1 MNSEQKDNTEKNLN
15 ELLPSNLVSE
25 FDFGINE
32 KPKNEE
38 SDFSN
43 DDETVDVNFILIFF
57 LGISL
62 FCKTIKKRNRIK
74 KKRRFSKTKISF

>member
-25 FDFGINE
+25 FECEMNE
-32 KPKNEE
+32 KPKED

-43 DDETVDVNFILIFF
+43 NEEGVDVNFFLNFF
-57 LGISL
+57 
-62 FCKTIKKRNRIK
+62 FRN
-74 KKRRFSKTKISF
+74 

>member
-1 MNSEQKDNTEKNLN
+1 MNSEQKDNIEKNLN

-43 DDETVDVNFILIFF
+43 DDETIDVNFILIFF
-57 LGISL
+57 LGISIL
-62 FCKTIKKRNRIK
+62 
-74 KKRRFSKTKISF
+74 S

>member
-25 FDFGINE
+25 FECEMNE
-32 KPKNEE
+32 KPKKED

-43 DDETVDVNFILIFF
+43 NEEGVDVNFFLNFF
-57 LGISL
+57 
-62 FCKTIKKRNRIK
+62 
-74 KKRRFSKTKISF
+74 

>member
-1 MNSEQKDNTEKNLN
+1 MNSEKKDNIEKNLN

-43 DDETVDVNFILIFF
+43 DDETIDVNFILIFF
-57 LGISL
+57 
-62 FCKTIKKRNRIK
+62 
-74 KKRRFSKTKISF
+74 